1 MLAFFLKKQKTI
13 RWCAYWGGWLLAL
26 VLAGFIAPKVCRH
39 LYLRLPAVQQE
50 NWNQIMAVK
59 KARFARPWRDE
70 RPLVVLAGDS
80 HIEMG
85 DWYDTFGGAFAM
97 RNCGLSRAKIEDVCS
112 LVSALGDR
120 NPEAVILMCGFNNLA
135 QNDSVEAS
143 INHYQ
148 ELLSITQATL
158 HPGKI
163 VVLSVMPLQV
173 SPVDKAGQAINRKI
187 AFFNRQLE
195 IICGEHHAVFVNI
208 NPAVMDADG
217 SLLSSLAID
226 GLHLNREGYNRLA
239 AVLLPFLTQNHSSAN
254 HASH

>member
-1 MLAFFLKKQKTI
+1 MAVLLACLILSRIWNRIFLKLPSVQREQWVRVMADKKSE
-13 RWCAYWGGWLLAL
+13 LAL
-26 VLAGFIAPKVCRH
+26 
-39 LYLRLPAVQQE
+39 
-50 NWNQIMAVK
+50 
-59 KARFARPWRDE
+59 PWRDE
-70 RPLVVLAGDS
+70 RPLIVLAGDS

-135 QNDSVEAS
+135 RHDSVESAL
-143 INHYQ
+143 NHYQ

-163 VVLSVMPLQV
+163 LVLSVMPLQV
-173 SPVDKAGQAINRKI
+173 SPVDKAGQAINQKI

-195 IICGEHHAVFVNI
+195 TICSEHHAVFVNV

-217 SLLSSLAID
+217 SLLPSLAID
-226 GLHLNREGYNRLA
+226 GLHLNQAGYEKIAIIIRTSLKTRE
-239 AVLLPFLTQNHSSAN
+239 TQK
-254 HASH
+254 

>member
-1 MLAFFLKKQKTI
+1 MRLRIGTLFGCAGWFLAVLLACLILSRIWNRIFLKLPSVQREQWVRVMADKKSE
-13 RWCAYWGGWLLAL
+13 LAL
-26 VLAGFIAPKVCRH
+26 
-39 LYLRLPAVQQE
+39 
-50 NWNQIMAVK
+50 
-59 KARFARPWRDE
+59 PWRDE
-70 RPLVVLAGDS
+70 RPLIVLAGDS

-135 QNDSVEAS
+135 RNDSVESAL
-143 INHYQ
+143 NHYQ

-163 VVLSVMPLQV
+163 LVLSVMPLQV
-173 SPVDKAGQAINRKI
+173 SPVDKAGQAINQKI

-195 IICGEHHAVFVNI
+195 TICSEHHAVFVNV

-217 SLLSSLAID
+217 SLLPSLAID
-226 GLHLNREGYNRLA
+226 GLHLNQAGYEKIAIIIRTSLKTRE
-239 AVLLPFLTQNHSSAN
+239 TQK
-254 HASH
+254 

>member
-1 MLAFFLKKQKTI
+1 MAVLLACLILSRIWNRIFLKLPSVQREQWVRVMADKKSE
-13 RWCAYWGGWLLAL
+13 LAL
-26 VLAGFIAPKVCRH
+26 
-39 LYLRLPAVQQE
+39 
-50 NWNQIMAVK
+50 
-59 KARFARPWRDE
+59 PWRDE
-70 RPLVVLAGDS
+70 RPLIVLAGDS

-135 QNDSVEAS
+135 RNDSVESAL
-143 INHYQ
+143 NHYQ

-163 VVLSVMPLQV
+163 LVLSVMPLQV
-173 SPVDKAGQAINRKI
+173 SPVDKAGQAINQKI

-195 IICGEHHAVFVNI
+195 TICSEHHAVFVNV

-217 SLLSSLAID
+217 SLLPSLAID
-226 GLHLNREGYNRLA
+226 GLHLNQAGYEKIAIIIRTSLKTRE
-239 AVLLPFLTQNHSSAN
+239 TQK
-254 HASH
+254 

>member
-1 MLAFFLKKQKTI
+1 MRLRIGTLFGCAGWFLAVLLACLILSRIWNRIFLKLPSVQREQWVRVMADKKSE
-13 RWCAYWGGWLLAL
+13 LAL
-26 VLAGFIAPKVCRH
+26 
-39 LYLRLPAVQQE
+39 
-50 NWNQIMAVK
+50 
-59 KARFARPWRDE
+59 PWRDE
-70 RPLVVLAGDS
+70 RPLIVLAGDS

-135 QNDSVEAS
+135 RNDSVESAL
-143 INHYQ
+143 NHYQ

-163 VVLSVMPLQV
+163 LVLSVMPLQV
-173 SPVDKAGQAINRKI
+173 SPVDKAGQAVNQKI

-195 IICGEHHAVFVNI
+195 TICSEHHAVFVNV

-217 SLLSSLAID
+217 SLLPSLAID
-226 GLHLNREGYNRLA
+226 GLHLNQAGYEKIAIIIRTSLKTRE
-239 AVLLPFLTQNHSSAN
+239 TQK
-254 HASH
+254 